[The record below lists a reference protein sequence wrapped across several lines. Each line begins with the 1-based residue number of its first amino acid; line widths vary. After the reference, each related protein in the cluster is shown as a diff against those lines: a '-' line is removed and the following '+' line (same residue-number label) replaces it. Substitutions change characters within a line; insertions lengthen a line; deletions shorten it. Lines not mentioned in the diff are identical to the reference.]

1 MFYYPIDLNLIIGST
16 SVLVD
21 VTLAITFLIDL
32 CLCLLCLAESA
43 HEKNMHEYYYKKN
56 HAPRPHCFV
65 PAAAVF
71 YKRIDSTVDTQRTLL
86 ATLIKIQARQID
98 ATKLGL

>member
-1 MFYYPIDLNLIIGST
+1 MFYYPIDLNLIIGSS

-21 VTLAITFLIDL
+21 VTLAIMFLINL
-32 CLCLLCLAESA
+32 CLCSLCLAENA
-43 HEKNMHEYYYKKN
+43 HEKNMHEYYQKKN
-56 HAPRPHCFV
+56 HAPRPRCFV

-71 YKRIDSTVDTQRTLL
+71 HRIDSTVDTQRALL
-86 ATLIKIQARQID
+86 ATLAKIQARQID

>member
-1 MFYYPIDLNLIIGST
+1 MFYYPIDLNLVIGST

-32 CLCLLCLAESA
+32 CLLCVCLAEST

-71 YKRIDSTVDTQRTLL
+71 HKRIDSTVDTQKVLL
-86 ATLIKIQARQID
+86 AALVEIQKRQID